1 MERHARYYTTKPR
14 DDAGAAAP
22 FGTTRQEVLGS
33 DRYLSQ
39 FFFGFFFIVRTV
51 SGRDVVEVSLQVGE
65 GEESAL
71 PSLFKKRKEENP
83 IIHVP
88 FSPQFHRFKSRI
100 VFHNTKRGPYLQ
112 QLHIGLFMYTGALRL
127 NDRTWVL

>member
-1 MERHARYYTTKPR
+1 M
-14 DDAGAAAP
+14 
-22 FGTTRQEVLGS
+22 
-33 DRYLSQ
+33 
-39 FFFGFFFIVRTV
+39 
-51 SGRDVVEVSLQVGE
+51 SGHDVVEVSLQVGE

-71 PSLFKKRKEENP
+71 PSLFKKIKEKNPYP

-100 VFHNTKRGPYLQ
+100 VCHNTKRGPYLQQ

-127 NDRTWVL
+127 NDRTWVM

>member
-39 FFFGFFFIVRTV
+39 FFFFFFFIVRTV

-71 PSLFKKRKEENP
+71 PSLFKKEKKKTP
-83 IIHVP
+83 SFMCP
-88 FSPQFHRFKSRI
+88 FP
-100 VFHNTKRGPYLQ
+100 HNST
-112 QLHIGLFMYTGALRL
+112 GLSLGLCFTIQNEALIYNNGTLGCLCTLVR
-127 NDRTWVL
+127 